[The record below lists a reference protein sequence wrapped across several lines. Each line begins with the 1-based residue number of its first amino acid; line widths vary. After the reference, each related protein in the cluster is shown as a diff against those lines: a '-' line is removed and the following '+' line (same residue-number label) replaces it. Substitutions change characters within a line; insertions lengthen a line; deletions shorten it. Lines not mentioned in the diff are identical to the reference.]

1 MPFYIQNLSLLNR
14 WHFTEAINIQRAFQ
28 DGERKTTK
36 IWQHSPLSRP
46 REKLGSKGS
55 CQAWSKFCCDTAGK
69 RINLKNGS
77 VLNYKL
83 FGLHLQWKYLI
94 SESGK
99 YWGKKKEQAFKFCKH
114 FWFSEMLL
122 THYPFP
128 FCWISGSLPSLKN
141 ILWYIYLHVLCY
153 CELPCYQV

>member
-46 REKLGSKGS
+46 REKLSSKGS

-99 YWGKKKEQAFKFCKH
+99 YWGKKKNKH
-114 FWFSEMLL
+114 SNFANISDFQKCCSLII
-122 THYPFP
+122 PFP
-128 FCWISGSLPSLKN
+128 SVGFLALYH
-141 ILWYIYLHVLCY
+141 L
-153 CELPCYQV
+153 